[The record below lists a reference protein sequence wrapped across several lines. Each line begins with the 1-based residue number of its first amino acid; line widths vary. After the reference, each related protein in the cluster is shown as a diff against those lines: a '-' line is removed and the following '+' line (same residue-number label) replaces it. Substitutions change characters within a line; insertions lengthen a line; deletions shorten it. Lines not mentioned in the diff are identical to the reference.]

1 MVTLRPARPDD
12 LAALAPLCGQLGY
25 PATPAQLAPR
35 LAALLAR
42 PNVHLI
48 LVAESEGRV
57 CGWLHGYVR
66 PLLESDPA
74 LEIGGLVVAEAA
86 RGQGIGIQLLDA
98 AESWARQQGL
108 TLITLRSHEQ
118 RSDAHRF
125 YQRQGYHVA
134 KRQLCLRKPLAP

>member
-1 MVTLRPARPDD
+1 MVNLRPAHLDD
-12 LAALAPLCGQLGY
+12 LPALAPLCGQLGY

-42 PNVHLI
+42 PDVHLV
-48 LVAESEGRV
+48 LVAETPGGL

-74 LEIGGLVVAEAA
+74 LEIGGLVVAETA
-86 RGQGIGIQLLDA
+86 RGQGIGARLLAA
-98 AESWARQQGL
+98 AETWARQQGL
-108 TLITLRSHEQ
+108 ALVTLRSHEQ

-125 YQRQGYHVA
+125 YQRQGYHIA

>member
-12 LAALAPLCGQLGY
+12 LTALAPLCGQLGY
-25 PATPAQLAPR
+25 PTTPEQLTPR

-42 PNVHLI
+42 PDVHLL
-48 LVAESEGRV
+48 LVAEHESGL

-74 LEIGGLVVAEAA
+74 LEIGGLVVAETA
-86 RGQGIGIQLLDA
+86 RGQGIGAQLLSA
-98 AESWARQQGL
+98 AEDWARQQGL
-108 TLITLRSHEQ
+108 MLVTLRSHEQ

-125 YQRQGYHVA
+125 YQRQGYHIA